1 MDTDTEEKK
10 TIKYFEAEAS
20 EGGEV
25 TSSEQFVYS
34 QQLTLMDMES
44 RADKDGIPS
53 LFLKD
58 L

>member
-1 MDTDTEEKK
+1 VDTEEKK

-20 EGGEV
+20 EGGKV
-25 TSSEQFVYS
+25 TSLEQFVYS
-34 QQLTLMDMES
+34 QQYTLMDMES